1 MENLL
6 KKCTLQKEYYE
17 SKLNEALLNNNNIEL
32 IHILLKAIKEV
43 EENIKFLEMEI
54 EDKNFENSLK
64 DLDMGLLT
72 L

>member
-17 SKLNEALLNNNNIEL
+17 SKLNEALLNNNIEL

-43 EENIKFLEMEI
+43 EGNIKFLEMEI